1 MTKSRFC
8 GEVFEKDL
16 DKKVNLT
23 QVYES
28 LEAAIDVVCD
38 QDTQNAIADEYRRQ
52 IRLRFEA
59 DTRKQD
65 NWIAKP
71 QEVYGGTGIELK
83 EVRHGN

>member
-1 MTKSRFC
+1 MTTTRFC
-8 GEVFEKDL
+8 DEVFEKDL

-38 QDTQNAIADEYRRQ
+38 QDIQNAIADEYRKQ

-59 DTRKQD
+59 DARKQD

-71 QEVYGGTGIELK
+71 QEVYSGTGTELK
-83 EVRHGN
+83 EAHYGN

>member
-1 MTKSRFC
+1 M
-8 GEVFEKDL
+8 FEEDL

-38 QDTQNAIADEYRRQ
+38 QGTQNAIADEYRKQ

-59 DTRKQD
+59 DTQEQD
-65 NWIAKP
+65 NRIAKS
-71 QEVYGGTGIELK
+71 QEVCSGTGTELK
-83 EVRHGN
+83 EVPNGN